1 MITLHKISNQNAEA
15 VSEHTTIS
23 KTDIDQMIK
32 SSDAKIFN
40 GRFFEMYVIMS
51 EEKIVGLISLFEY
64 SPSVVSIGP
73 EIFAGYRKLGYAT
86 KAMQTAMDI
95 AKSIGYKIVLQQVRV
110 DNVAS
115 IKLHTKLG
123 FETDNMVFKNKKNN
137 DVCFYLK
144 SI

>member
-1 MITLHKISNQNAEA
+1 MITLQKISNQNAEA
-15 VSEHTTIS
+15 VSEHTAMS

-73 EIFAGYRKLGYAT
+73 EIFAEYRKLGYAT
-86 KAMQTAMDI
+86 KAMQMAMDI
-95 AKSIGYKIVLQQVRV
+95 AKSIGYKIVLQQVRA

>member
-1 MITLHKISNQNAEA
+1 MITLHKISCEHAEA
-15 VSEHTTIS
+15 ISEHTTIS
-23 KTDIDQMIK
+23 KTDIDEMIK

-51 EEKIVGLISLFEY
+51 EETIVGLISLFEQ
-64 SPSVVSIGP
+64 SASVVSVGP
-73 EIFAGYRKLGYAT
+73 EIFAEYRKLGYAT
-86 KAMQTAMDI
+86 KAMQIAMDI
-95 AKSIGYKIVLQQVRV
+95 AKSIGYKIVFQQVRV

-123 FETDNMVFKNKKNN
+123 FETDNTVFKNRKQN

-144 SI
+144 PI

>member
-15 VSEHTTIS
+15 VSEHTAMS

-73 EIFAGYRKLGYAT
+73 EIFAEYRKLGYAT
-86 KAMQTAMDI
+86 KAMQMAMDI
-95 AKSIGYKIVLQQVRV
+95 AKSIGYKIVLQQVRA

>member
-1 MITLHKISNQNAEA
+1 MITLQKISNQNAEA
-15 VSEHTTIS
+15 VSEHTAMS

-86 KAMQTAMDI
+86 KAMQMAMDI
-95 AKSIGYKIVLQQVRV
+95 AKSIGYKIVLQQVRA